1 MKHITFLLSLLF
13 LASAATANDTH
24 KPNIVYLL
32 VDDLGWSDC
41 GFMGC
46 KDIQTPQIDS
56 LASQGAILKSFY
68 VQPVCSP
75 TRACLMT
82 GRYATHTGVYTV
94 VRPGAPWGLP
104 LNERTL
110 PQALHEAGYATAIC
124 GKWHLG
130 EYQPEYTPTH
140 RGFDQQYGHM
150 FGAID
155 YFTHIRDGKHDWYR
169 NDQPVQE
176 EGYSTHLIAK
186 EACRVIASKPD
197 DKPLFLYVPFNGI
210 HAPLQV
216 PDEYKKNYSELL
228 EPRRSIAGMLAA
240 VDEAIGEIKDALNAK
255 GLTDNTLIIFSSDN
269 GGPNPGRA
277 TINAPLRAGKGTIY
291 EGGVR
296 VCAFATWPGQIPAGA
311 TIDEPLHG
319 VDWYP
324 TLLKLAG
331 ASVEQPF
338 APDGLDIFPV
348 LTEGAKSP
356 HDAIL
361 LMGTQTGKAAIRMG
375 DWKLLLN
382 ASQQNAEE
390 APAEATR
397 TAEKVELYNLA
408 NDIGE
413 AKNLAETEPEKVR
426 ELRARLNVFLQD
438 AVKPG
443 NPAPVNSAKAQKV
456 KNRNKKKAAK

>member
-1 MKHITFLLSLLF
+1 MRHLTFLFSLF
-13 LASAATANDTH
+13 VVAQTIYA
-24 KPNIVYLL
+24 KEPQRPNIVYLL

-46 KDIQTPQIDS
+46 QDIHTPQIDS

-82 GRYATHTGVYTV
+82 GRYATHTGVYTI

-110 PQALHEAGYATAIC
+110 PQALREAGYATAIC

-169 NDQPVQE
+169 NDQPAHE

-186 EACRVIASKPD
+186 EACRGIASKPD

-210 HAPLQV
+210 HSPLQV
-216 PDEYKKNYSELL
+216 PDEYKKPYRELP

-240 VDEAIGEIKDALNAK
+240 VDEAIGQIKDALNTK
-255 GLTDNTLIIFSSDN
+255 GLSDNTLIIFSSDN

-331 ASVEQPF
+331 ASVEQPL
-338 APDGLDIFPV
+338 APDGLDIWPV
-348 LTEGAKSP
+348 LTKGAKTP

-361 LMGTQTGKAAIRMG
+361 LMGTQPGKAAIRMG
-375 DWKLLLN
+375 DWKLVLN
-382 ASQQNAEE
+382 ASQQDAEE
-390 APAEATR
+390 APVAPESM
-397 TAEKVELYNLA
+397 AEKVELYNLA
-408 NDIGE
+408 TDIGE
-413 AKNLAETEPEKVR
+413 ANNLAISAPDKVQ
-426 ELRARLNVFLQD
+426 ELRQRLNSFIRD

-443 NPAPVNSAKAQKV
+443 NPAPENSQKAQT
-456 KNRNKKKAAK
+456 RNKKKAAK